1 MTTINLITAPDK
13 LFNDGYSFLLIY
25 PSDALMHDLQD
36 MIFNNTDQDINV
48 YVYSDNEYIPSNVDW
63 MLSVFQSVDTVIID
77 LDNCESF
84 IKDILALLIAKPK
97 TYWLTKGDNRM
108 YNHISKNK
116 IYTLDYINNIGDL
129 IVKRPIQE

>member
-13 LFNDGYSFLLIY
+13 LFNDGYSFLLLY
-25 PSDALMHDLQD
+25 PSDAMMNDLQD
-36 MIFNNTDQDINV
+36 IIFNKTDQDINV
-48 YVYSDNEYIPSNVDW
+48 YVYSDKEYIPSNVDW

-84 IKDILALLIAKPK
+84 IRDIIALLIAKPK

-129 IVKRPIQE
+129 IVKRPI

>member
-13 LFNDGYSFLLIY
+13 LFNDGYSFLLLY
-25 PSDALMHDLQD
+25 PSDAMMHDLQD
-36 MIFNNTDQDINV
+36 IVFNNTDQDINI
-48 YVYSDNEYIPSNVDW
+48 YVYSDSEYIPNNIDW

-84 IKDILALLIAKPK
+84 IRDILALLIAKPK
-97 TYWLTKGDNRM
+97 TYWLTKGNNLM

-129 IVKRPIQE
+129 IVKRPIQT